1 MRRIGEE
8 DLGIGL
14 NLVTTVEEMRT
25 ILLFQRVSFNAHH
38 ASSFQWHVACSNDI
52 YNCLQNATR
61 RWKNIKFLII

>member
-25 ILLFQRVSFNAHH
+25 ILLFQRVSFN
-38 ASSFQWHVACSNDI
+38 
-52 YNCLQNATR
+52 TR
-61 RWKNIKFLII
+61 IFFFI